1 MLRKLLTI
9 ALPLAVP
16 FIVYWIY
23 LMAAR
28 RRARLADA
36 GDLPRWQQA
45 PWTLIVV
52 AAVVLMSASLVVF
65 GLSAGVEPGIKLA
78 PPRLENGEV
87 VPAHPVEE

>member
-16 FIVYWIY
+16 FIAYWIY

-28 RRARLADA
+28 RRARLAA
-36 GDLPRWQQA
+36 TGDLPRWQQA

-52 AAVVLMSASLVVF
+52 SAVILMSASLVLF
-65 GLSAGVEPGIKLA
+65 GMTGRVEPGTKLA

-87 VPAHPVEE
+87 IPARPVEE